1 MRRKFRVMVNGSEYL
16 VEIEEIGD
24 AIEHIQALQKHEEI
38 RPLESKSESAEP
50 IREGA
55 VLAPMPGKIMA
66 VRVKEGDKV
75 SKGDILVILE
85 AMKMENEVISQ
96 KDGIVKEVRVK
107 VGDSVDKGAVLMV
120 IE

>member
-24 AIEHIQALQKHEEI
+24 TKGHIQAPQKHQEA
-38 RPLESKSESAEP
+38 RPLESKSASAEP
-50 IREGA
+50 VSEGA
-55 VLAPMPGKIMA
+55 ILAPMPGKIMA
-66 VRVKEGDKV
+66 VRVKEGDIV

-85 AMKMENEVISQ
+85 AMKMENEVIAQ
-96 KDGIVKEVRVK
+96 RDGIVKEVKVK
-107 VGDSVDKGAVLMV
+107 VGDSVDKGTVLMV